1 MLLYTVY
8 YVYIDLQAIQ
18 LPKLTYYLKPKMQE
32 QAAHNAFTVLM
43 ESRNERRLPAKCNS
57 DKLQGDQ
64 KMFNDFIDLLGAM
77 NIGWTPDIVSS
88 VGEKC
93 VKVIVSAL
101 WYIDPCRKQFIERG
115 IHLPVV
121 LDQFQGY
128 TDWKDKEQK
137 KSQLPF
143 DGLNLHLDHVTTS

>member
-1 MLLYTVY
+1 MLYLYTHAVIHC
-8 YVYIDLQAIQ
+8 VLCIHRFASNSTAQ
-18 LPKLTYYLKPKMQE
+18 LTYYLKPKMQE
-32 QAAHNAFTVLM
+32 QAARNAFTVLM

-101 WYIDPCRKQFIERG
+101 WYIDPCRKQFIERS

-128 TDWKDKEQK
+128 NDWKDKEQK
-137 KSQLPF
+137 NPSFLLM
-143 DGLNLHLDHVTTS
+143 GLIYT